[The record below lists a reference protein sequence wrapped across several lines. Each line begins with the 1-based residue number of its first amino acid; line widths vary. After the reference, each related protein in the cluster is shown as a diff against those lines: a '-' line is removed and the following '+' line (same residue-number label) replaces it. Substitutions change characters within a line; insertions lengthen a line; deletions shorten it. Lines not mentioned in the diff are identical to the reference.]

1 MKANHKTASSRGFT
15 LIEVIVSLILV
26 GIMASMAGMGI
37 VSATKAFIFTKEA
50 AEISQ
55 KTQLAMNRLTKS
67 IANWTSFTTTLGNQ
81 LTLTREDKITG
92 GTVTET
98 YSYSGNALSLTVGG
112 VTDVLCDG
120 LTAFNLEYLRSD
132 MGGDSFW
139 STGQPISNLNMVR
152 VTMTQA
158 GQSGAN
164 SGTFTSRVVPANT
177 SRGDVQALQAK
188 YGTGS
193 GGCFVATAAYGDH
206 DDPAVVLLRQFRDR
220 VLSQNDTGKKFI
232 SWYYREGPAL
242 AGFISG
248 HPAARWPAR
257 FLLAPVVGMVFL
269 MLYFPSGLILI
280 PVMTLL
286 LLRLGYAFFTKGP
299 RGRMIKPLSMR
310 GSILIGLIITMVIM
324 SALGAAMVPIFSASN
339 MGNVASMFQPRAN
352 YMAESGFSYA
362 VKEYLR
368 LDTEANIEAN
378 HNRAF
383 TLANSDSFKTFIYP
397 YWFRNPNA
405 MTAGSASLVVNSVA
419 TVNGMDS
426 FPTKFQDTETVSV
439 NRWIR
444 VGSADYRSYTTA
456 TYDSANHT
464 VTFGGLGP
472 TPTTAIA
479 ANQVVYP
486 AAQTSASAQIIYP
499 EGMSTSSQIF
509 RISNSAN
516 LTALADFPKNR
527 GVISFSVSG
536 TTYTVTYDTVGSDGI
551 GPYFQ
556 GLHNVPSATLMPI
569 ESSGRSVPANTMV
582 YLGKHAEIKSKG
594 IAGIEGGGF
603 TAERMLN
610 YDQSLVKI
618 DAWKKTTL
626 EKKGQDLADDK
637 TDLVGTSAYDSTV
650 GALKVTTAVDAV
662 SFMEEGVKGSLVREY
677 VAGIAVPELQQAWA
691 NSGNTLSY
699 DLQIKM
705 RFSAG
710 DENTTGTSTK
720 TPGSYMPG
728 LAFRLTGTTTT
739 NLKFYGLSVM
749 RGIQGATG
757 SAPARDRDGVS
768 DYLFKAWPNNSGAT
782 APDAGQLA
790 CLRETNAD
798 YQWTTWSS
806 TPPRDG
812 RPYVILWQRDIT
824 LNEEGGWSSSWS
836 QQEAQMDW
844 LAYKE
849 TCADGLEAGNV
860 GTPPRRT
867 LYRYGAGSTPA
878 PGGDYVEGWYDGVI
892 PSTVAPTG
900 DNVLTAIR
908 LVDQSNILATTVNG
922 GVTILGQQAK
932 DTGYAWIGS
941 TANTA
946 SSVGIVR
953 NPATG
958 FPMPPMSVTTIAG
971 RTYANR
977 PVAYIFPGTGETGA
991 RTHDFLKNNNYRIY
1005 PKEWITLM
1013 VQLFELKGDFDCDGA
1028 QDDKVNVLQ
1037 VHYGDPDGLA
1047 PPSGLYGDPKSIYRR
1062 AEPRGQI
1069 RWPEDGNYLTTTVWN
1084 EKAVA
1089 ANTYNFTSNIVSV
1102 ASSWGWNYWKKL
1114 VDKAYDSTAYI
1125 NPLEKDWPTVYTDWY
1140 KSPSSGA
1147 LSAFEVGLHAMGIDA
1162 PNDRAFFDDFAI
1174 NIYEKTAT
1182 GLLPGLRSE

>member
-1 MKANHKTASSRGFT
+1 MKSNPKTASSRGFT

-26 GIMASMAGMGI
+26 GIMSSVAGMGI
-37 VSATKAFIFTKEA
+37 VSATKAFIFTKEV

-55 KTQLAMNRLTKS
+55 KSQLAMSRLTKS

-81 LTLTREDKITG
+81 LTLTRNDTITG
-92 GTVTET
+92 ETVTET

-139 STGQPISNLNMVR
+139 STGQPNENLNMVR

-164 SGTFTSRVVPANT
+164 SSTFTSRVVPANT
-177 SRGDVQALQAK
+177 SRGDIQALQAK

-220 VLSQNDTGKKFI
+220 VLSRNDTGKKFI
-232 SWYYREGPAL
+232 AWYYREGPAL

-286 LLRLGYAFFTKGP
+286 LLRLGYALFTKSP

-383 TLANSDSFKTFIYP
+383 TLANGDSFKTFIYP

-405 MTAGSASLVVNSVA
+405 KADGSASLVVNSVA

-426 FPTKFQDTETVSV
+426 FPSKFQDTETVSV

-444 VGSADYRSYTTA
+444 VGSADYRNYTTA

-464 VTFGGLGP
+464 VTFGGLS
-472 TPTTAIA
+472 PTTIINAS
-479 ANQVVYP
+479 QVIYP
-486 AAQTSASAQIIYP
+486 AAQTIASAQTIYP

-509 RISNSAN
+509 RISNSADS
-516 LTALADFPKNR
+516 TALADFPKNR
-527 GVISFSVSG
+527 GVISFSISG
-536 TTYTVTYDTVGSDGI
+536 TTYTITYDTVVSDSTGA
-551 GPYFQ
+551 YFI
-556 GLHNVPSATLMPI
+556 GLHNVPSATMNPI
-569 ESSGRSVPANTMV
+569 ESSGRSIPLNTMV

-603 TAERMLN
+603 TAERMLY

-618 DAWKKTTL
+618 DAWKKTTM
-626 EKKGQDLADDK
+626 EKKGQALADGK
-637 TDLVGTSAYDSTV
+637 TDLVGTSAFDSTV

-710 DENTTGTSTK
+710 DENITGSSTK

-728 LAFRLTGTTTT
+728 LAFRLTGTATT
-739 NLKFYGLSVM
+739 NLKFYGLSIM

-757 SAPARDRDGVS
+757 STPARDRDGVS
-768 DYLFKAWPNNSGAT
+768 DYLFKAWPSNSGAT

-812 RPYVILWQRDIT
+812 RPYIILWQRDVT
-824 LNEEGGWSSSWS
+824 LNEESGCGGWE
-836 QQEAQMDW
+836 QLEAQADW

-849 TCADGLEAGNV
+849 TCKEE
-860 GTPPRRT
+860 TTT
-867 LYRYGAGSTPA
+867 LYRYGTGSTAPPA
-878 PGGDYVEGWYDGVI
+878 GYAAGWYDGVI
-892 PSTVAPTG
+892 PSTVAPIGTS
-900 DNVLTAIR
+900 VLTAIR
-908 LVDQSNILATTVNG
+908 LVDQSNILATTVKE
-922 GVTILGQQAK
+922 GVTILGAQAA
-932 DTGYAWIGS
+932 DYLWDSVTPANSRIG
-941 TANTA
+941 T
-946 SSVGIVR
+946 VR
-953 NPATG
+953 DPLNVNGLPVA
-958 FPMPPMSVTTIAG
+958 PMSVTTTAG

-977 PVAYIFPGTGETGA
+977 PVGYIFRGTGETGA
-991 RTHDFLKNNNYRIY
+991 QTHDFLKNNNYRIY
-1005 PKEWITLM
+1005 PKEWITIM

-1037 VHYGDPDGLA
+1037 VHYGDPNGLA

-1084 EKAVA
+1084 EKALS
-1089 ANTYNFTSNIVSV
+1089 ANTSNFTSNIVSV

-1114 VDKAYDSTAYI
+1114 VDKAYDSTAYS

-1174 NIYEKTAT
+1174 SIYEKTAT